1 MSDNWIALIPEDPR
15 FVPDAAKRQRARD
28 RFAEIAPD
36 ADELEI
42 KVTEKIE
49 FFDCGANF
57 ERVLCASCGAGIPG
71 DWWQDRMDED
81 SGVDGWQDRMDEDSG
96 DGFKLASY
104 ATPCCG
110 KKCTLHE
117 LVYEW
122 PQGFGRFALD
132 AMNPNIGELED
143 KYKREFETIL
153 GTKLRV
159 IYQHI

>member
-15 FVPDAAKRQRARD
+15 SIPDAAKRHRARD

-36 ADELEI
+36 ADEIEI
-42 KVTEKIE
+42 KVSEKVK

-57 ERVLCASCGAGIPG
+57 DRVLCPSCGAEIPV
-71 DWWQDRMDED
+71 DW
-81 SGVDGWQDRMDEDSG
+81 WQDRMDEDSG

-104 ATPCCG
+104 ETPCCG
-110 KKCTLHE
+110 KQCTLHE

-122 PQGFGRFALD
+122 PQGFGRFALE

-153 GTKLRV
+153 GTTLRV
-159 IYQHI
+159 IYRHI

>member
-15 FVPDAAKRQRARD
+15 FVPDEAKQRQARD
-28 RFAEIAPD
+28 RFAEVAPE
-36 ADELEI
+36 ADEIDI
-42 KVTEKIE
+42 KVSENVR
-49 FFDCGANF
+49 FFDCGGNF
-57 ERVLCASCGAGIPG
+57 ERICCPSCGAEIPIA
-71 DWWQDRMDED
+71 WWQDRMDED
-81 SGVDGWQDRMDEDSG
+81 YAE
-96 DGFKLASY
+96 GFKLAAY

-110 KKCTLHE
+110 AACTLHE

-132 AMNPNIGELED
+132 AMNPNIGKLED
-143 KYKREFETIL
+143 RHKQEFEDIL

>member
-1 MSDNWIALIPEDPR
+1 MSDNWIVLIPEDPWL
-15 FVPDAAKRQRARD
+15 VPDAVKQRRARD
-28 RFAEIAPD
+28 RFAEIAPE
-36 ADELEI
+36 ADEIEI
-42 KVTEKIE
+42 KVSEKVE
-49 FFDCGANF
+49 FFDCGANL
-57 ERVLCASCGAGIPG
+57 ERICCPSCRAQIPVE
-71 DWWQDRMDED
+71 WWQERMDED
-81 SGVDGWQDRMDEDSG
+81 YG

-110 KKCTLHE
+110 KKSTLHE

-132 AMNPNIGELED
+132 ALNPNIAKLAEKD
-143 KYKREFETIL
+143 KREFEKIL

>member
-15 FVPDAAKRQRARD
+15 IVPDAAKRQRARD

-36 ADELEI
+36 ADEIEI
-42 KVTEKIE
+42 KVSEKVE
-49 FFDCGANF
+49 FFECGANF
-57 ERVLCASCGAGIPG
+57 ERVLCPSCSAEIPV
-71 DWWQDRMDED
+71 DW
-81 SGVDGWQDRMDEDSG
+81 WQDRMDEDSG

-110 KKCTLHE
+110 NKCTLHE